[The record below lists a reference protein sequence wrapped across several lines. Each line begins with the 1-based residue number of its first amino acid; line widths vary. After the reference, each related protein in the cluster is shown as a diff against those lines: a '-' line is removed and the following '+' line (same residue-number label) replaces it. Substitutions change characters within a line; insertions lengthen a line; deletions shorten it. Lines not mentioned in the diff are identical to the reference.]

1 MTVRNLSII
10 AYPIG
15 VPVAWA
21 MMDRED
27 VPVLEEY
34 FKCVQENVLD
44 AVISTLM
51 TDDGIKQNDK

>member
-1 MTVRNLSII
+1 
-10 AYPIG
+10 
-15 VPVAWA
+15 

-34 FKCVQENVLD
+34 FKCVQENVPD

-51 TDDGIKQNDK
+51 TDDGIKQTDK